1 MFRRFVLLA
10 LGIAIVAC
18 TLGIAMPRRSGAGLA
33 VAGESRSASSAP
45 EARSGGGADGVVGMN
60 RSLRLASLSPGWSQ
74 TETYVVENPGETSLH
89 LIVTGA
95 NFVDRGGSFT
105 TAEAAV
111 DPANSGDLGTHV
123 RVTVT
128 TDGAK
133 AYDGS
138 LEGLVAWGSTDLGI
152 VAPGHAATVRLR
164 FSVDSW
170 TGAEIQG
177 DESAF
182 ELGFALRRPSI
193 ARADNVLD
201 TE

>member
-1 MFRRFVLLA
+1 MIRRFALLA
-10 LGIAIVAC
+10 LGIAVVAC
-18 TLGIAMPRRSGAGLA
+18 TSGIAMPTRFGAGLA
-33 VAGESRSASSAP
+33 AAGESHSVRSAP
-45 EARSGGGADGVVGMN
+45 EARLGGGAVGVAGMK

-74 TETYVVENPGETSLH
+74 TETYVVENPGEAPLH

-95 NFVDRGGSFT
+95 NFVDRGGLFT
-105 TAEAAV
+105 SAEAAV

-123 RVTVT
+123 RVTAT
-128 TDGAK
+128 TDGVK

-164 FSVDSW
+164 FSVDPW